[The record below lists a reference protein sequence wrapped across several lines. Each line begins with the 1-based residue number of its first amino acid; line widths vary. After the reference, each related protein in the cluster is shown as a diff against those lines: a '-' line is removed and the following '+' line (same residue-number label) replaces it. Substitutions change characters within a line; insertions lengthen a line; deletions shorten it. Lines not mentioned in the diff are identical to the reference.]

1 MHLGT
6 TQWGNGL
13 RLSTLTRHCSQNM
26 SALYHDG
33 VIKCNTNT
41 VCQVNLY
48 VLLALYKFWP

>member
-1 MHLGT
+1 
-6 TQWGNGL
+6 
-13 RLSTLTRHCSQNM
+13 M